1 MPPGPGSALR
11 RRQGRPGR
19 RASQAGHR
27 AACPPHSVLH
37 AVAAKP

>member
-11 RRQGRPGR
+11 RRQGHPGR

-27 AACPPHSVLH
+27 AACPSHSVLN